1 MINLV
6 FDTVT
11 KCGPGDKLTTL
22 SLNVVYPVVNFVVK
36 FRNVMLLFLLN
47 ICGKKQNF
55 IWKNIFGKFNCTTIQ
70 TMYVLKACF
79 EGVDMIFCFNSVL
92 IMFHFCVKYCITFPL
107 TSCSLLPW
115 FVIINHLLV
124 LGENF
129 FKYIIDY
136 DSIKHFF
143 SKLRKW
149 TVLTVEI
156 VNCIWL

>member
-92 IMFHFCVKYCITFPL
+92 IMFHFCVKFLYYF
-107 TSCSLLPW
+107 SSYLLFSFALVCHYKS
-115 FVIINHLLV
+115 FVSFRGKFLSTL
-124 LGENF
+124 
-129 FKYIIDY
+129 
-136 DSIKHFF
+136 
-143 SKLRKW
+143 
-149 TVLTVEI
+149 
-156 VNCIWL
+156 